1 MPPKYKYKVHVYEAN
16 LMTYEVEARNENHA
30 GELIMNKGS
39 RLNKQENEGM
49 ITVIEPN
56 KVKME
61 EFRVEEVSEC

>member
-39 RLNKQENEGM
+39 RLNMSENVGTKEK
-49 ITVIEPN
+49 ILPKTT
-56 KVKME
+56 KME

>member
-1 MPPKYKYKVHVYEAN
+1 MSPKYKYKVHVYEAN

-39 RLNKQENEGM
+39 RLNMSENSGRKEQ
-49 ITVIEPN
+49 ILPKTTKI
-56 KVKME
+56 E